1 VSLQQSIR
9 IASPVRVA
17 IVRTRVSEV
26 LSGASQVGRIMS
38 SIGGAS
44 PPLRG
49 GEFSFFPFWARYK
62 TGAGGGGGFVGCST
76 GGRQGQQVVV
86 GVGGTIRGPLTGL
99 FVTHATHI

>member
-62 TGAGGGGGFVGCST
+62 TGATYYRSPLHFEGGFGLCVTDGDGQRL
-76 GGRQGQQVVV
+76 GGWSKQFIGR
-86 GVGGTIRGPLTGL
+86 L
-99 FVTHATHI
+99 

>member
-1 VSLQQSIR
+1 MSLQQSIR

-49 GEFSFFPFWARYK
+49 GEFSFFPFWYRYK
-62 TGAGGGGGFVGCST
+62 TAAPFSTFYRPTFFVLAVWSRNT
-76 GGRQGQQVVV
+76 LVR
-86 GVGGTIRGPLTGL
+86 
-99 FVTHATHI
+99 

>member
-44 PPLRG
+44 PPPPG
-49 GEFSFFPFWARYK
+49 GDFLPI
-62 TGAGGGGGFVGCST
+62 AGVDGGPLAW
-76 GGRQGQQVVV
+76 GRQSSRAESLGMCVCV
-86 GVGGTIRGPLTGL
+86 
-99 FVTHATHI
+99 